1 MADRFARGDP
11 STMQYSPR
19 SNPLP
24 AERSFRQ
31 PGVAQEYPISSAKF
45 NEIATMFP
53 VELFQC
59 PEILAELGVAQALPL
74 RPALA
79 PSGRGGWANEPSL
92 RGRLS

>member
-1 MADRFARGDP
+1 
-11 STMQYSPR
+11 
-19 SNPLP
+19 
-24 AERSFRQ
+24 
-31 PGVAQEYPISSAKF
+31 
-45 NEIATMFP
+45 MFP